1 MVSHELSTSQGP
13 IAPPIWAWRHR
24 PAPPMTRSPAS
35 DGEEWQ
41 VEAEARGLL
50 NLRTT
55 VDALPQFDTPEEMLF
70 VL

>member
-1 MVSHELSTSQGP
+1 
-13 IAPPIWAWRHR
+13 
-24 PAPPMTRSPAS
+24 MTRSPAS
-35 DGEEWQ
+35 DGEDWQ
-41 VEAEARGLL
+41 VESEARGLL